1 MKLCAADGGVQC
13 SLIWDGWGVFDFC
26 LNIVILALIFDL
38 AITIQVTWGPQFMRF
53 IHFEH

>member
-38 AITIQVTWGPQFMRF
+38 AVTIQVTWGPQFMRF